1 MKKKTKVKKPS
12 SFSLWQNNSQSGY
25 VPYIDLKGNELFSI
39 EDIGFT
45 NEELFHEKPNDF
57 EIWGTKKEPKKQKIY
72 TVHSPGVKPIY
83 GDNRNFP
90 VALVSPEGDTLNLKI
105 SIKTKEVLPIYAGS
119 CQTLDIAFL
128 GRPAVGKTTYISQLS
143 DPAFHETLSRG
154 LEVSIMESIFGD
166 TSGKSQY
173 EKFLHDLKY
182 EGVFPPPTVFSPN
195 TITPNIYYLTYD
207 DGEPRHCLLRLHDL
221 DGEQCL
227 NIGFNNTALKFK
239 YLYLCVGADELLFG
253 SNNGQHYY
261 KKILSRVLQNLTVK
275 GGLDSCQ
282 IMVVITKADLLL
294 KNLPDPCLQPVIS
307 NSLDMTADGELVLK
321 SNADGFSY
329 VEFNRRE
336 TAIKKFL
343 QKNYPGFYLM
353 LKTMVPGPVHYS
365 MIASIG
371 NAPDKGNT
379 FSQSQYEPFCID
391 MPIARTLAD
400 LGMCKIAVEEDN
412 TEAPKEE
419 RVSGLGGNRNKNG
432 TSEKSFFRRFKEK
445 ILIHDEDDDEEFE
458 DDTYGEYTR

>member
-1 MKKKTKVKKPS
+1 MV
-12 SFSLWQNNSQSGY
+12 
-25 VPYIDLKGNELFSI
+25 
-39 EDIGFT
+39 
-45 NEELFHEKPNDF
+45 
-57 EIWGTKKEPKKQKIY
+57 
-72 TVHSPGVKPIY
+72 
-83 GDNRNFP
+83 
-90 VALVSPEGDTLNLKI
+90 
-105 SIKTKEVLPIYAGS
+105 
-119 CQTLDIAFL
+119 
-128 GRPAVGKTTYISQLS
+128 
-143 DPAFHETLSRG
+143 
-154 LEVSIMESIFGD
+154 SIFGE
-166 TSGKSQY
+166 TSVKSQY

-239 YLYLCVGADELLFG
+239 YLYLCVGADEMLFSG
-253 SNNGQHYY
+253 NNGQQYY
-261 KKILSRVLQNLTVK
+261 KKILSRVLQNLTV
-275 GGLDSCQ
+275 
-282 IMVVITKADLLL
+282 IRR
-294 KNLPDPCLQPVIS
+294 
-307 NSLDMTADGELVLK
+307 LV
-321 SNADGFSY
+321 
-329 VEFNRRE
+329 
-336 TAIKKFL
+336 
-343 QKNYPGFYLM
+343 
-353 LKTMVPGPVHYS
+353 S
-365 MIASIG
+365 MISSIG

-391 MPIARTLAD
+391 MPIARILAD